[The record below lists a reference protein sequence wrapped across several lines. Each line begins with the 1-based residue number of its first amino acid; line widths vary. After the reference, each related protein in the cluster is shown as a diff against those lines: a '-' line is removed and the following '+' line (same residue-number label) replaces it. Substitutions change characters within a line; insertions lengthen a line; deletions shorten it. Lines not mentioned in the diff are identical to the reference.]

1 MSSPFPHLNIARY
14 QQNGPLYH
22 ATLFSGWGGKGGIQ
36 LTNEIKF
43 FFNHVEWS
51 YTVYLLRDGEPTTLP
66 THCTPSN
73 EERGD
78 VFGPL
83 QNKWGI
89 FKEKLL
95 D

>member
-1 MSSPFPHLNIARY
+1 MRDEFQI
-14 QQNGPLYH
+14 
-22 ATLFSGWGGKGGIQ
+22 
-36 LTNEIKF
+36 

-89 FKEKLL
+89 F
-95 D
+95 

>member
-1 MSSPFPHLNIARY
+1 MYLPLSPISILPAINKMVPYIMQHCLR
-14 QQNGPLYH
+14 
-22 ATLFSGWGGKGGIQ
+22 GGEVKDH
-36 LTNEIKF
+36 
-43 FFNHVEWS
+43 HVEWS
-51 YTVYLLRDGEPTTLP
+51 YTVYLQRDGEPTTLP

>member
-1 MSSPFPHLNIARY
+1 MRDEFQI
-14 QQNGPLYH
+14 
-22 ATLFSGWGGKGGIQ
+22 
-36 LTNEIKF
+36 

-66 THCTPSN
+66 THCTPTN